1 MERFL
6 LEGYELNPGGVLTRG
21 SHGGLLGEFASGG
34 IAFIYVQIVGFL
46 PGSNNP
52 VVIRRKVE

>member
-21 SHGGLLGEFASGG
+21 SHGGLLGEFASAG
-34 IAFIYVQIVGFL
+34 IAFVYVQIVGFL
-46 PGSNNP
+46 PGSDDP
-52 VVIRRKVE
+52 AVIGREIE

>member
-1 MERFL
+1 MERLL

-21 SHGGLLGEFASGG
+21 SLGGLLGEFASGG